1 MPTSR
6 PRSRARRRSG
16 FALPAVLAVTGVV
29 TLIFLVA
36 ITALASLSA
45 EAASARARVR
55 FLQRAMSAE
64 AALSFMAA
72 TEPTRAYGFGVNDI
86 RQTLEMEGP
95 QQEPSNVSG
104 VPVEKVMAD
113 GRRYTMDV
121 DGPLVLRLQDQAG
134 LINTAQLFGQ
144 PHERFLESAGVQPG
158 ERQALI
164 ARYTDYI
171 DSDDLRQPNGAE
183 RADYADGGP
192 ANRRLIRPT
201 EWLSILGARQAVEPK
216 KWRALRDALAADAT
230 SATQNVNTAGP
241 AALAVWFGLNDSQ
254 IETLMRVR
262 AERPLTS
269 LYDVASVTG
278 AVLDLD
284 QEQIFTYPSG
294 ATILTLHDTRS
305 AWVYRARLTLTP
317 FGLEQ
322 PLWIDQTELTEAP
335 KRARADTTDAIR
347 LPYAP
352 R

>member
-1 MPTSR
+1 
-6 PRSRARRRSG
+6 
-16 FALPAVLAVTGVV
+16 
-29 TLIFLVA
+29 
-36 ITALASLSA
+36 
-45 EAASARARVR
+45 
-55 FLQRAMSAE
+55 
-64 AALSFMAA
+64 MA
-72 TEPTRAYGFGVNDI
+72 
-86 RQTLEMEGP
+86 
-95 QQEPSNVSG
+95 
-104 VPVEKVMAD
+104 
-113 GRRYTMDV
+113 
-121 DGPLVLRLQDQAG
+121 
-134 LINTAQLFGQ
+134 
-144 PHERFLESAGVQPG
+144 AGVQPG

-216 KWRALRDALAADAT
+216 KWRALRGELAADAT
-230 SATQNVNTAGP
+230 AATQNVNTAGP

-254 IETLMRVR
+254 IETVMRVR
-262 AERPLTS
+262 EERPLTS
-269 LYDVASVTG
+269 LYDLASMTG
-278 AVLDLD
+278 AMLDLD

-294 ATILTLHDTRS
+294 VTILTLHDTRS
-305 AWVYRARLTLTP
+305 AWVYRARLSLTP

-347 LPYAP
+347 LPYTP

>member
-1 MPTSR
+1 M
-6 PRSRARRRSG
+6 SG
-16 FALPAVLAVTGVV
+16 FW
-29 TLIFLVA
+29 
-36 ITALASLSA
+36 S
-45 EAASARARVR
+45 R
-55 FLQRAMSAE
+55 
-64 AALSFMAA
+64 
-72 TEPTRAYGFGVNDI
+72 
-86 RQTLEMEGP
+86 
-95 QQEPSNVSG
+95 
-104 VPVEKVMAD
+104 
-113 GRRYTMDV
+113 
-121 DGPLVLRLQDQAG
+121 
-134 LINTAQLFGQ
+134 
-144 PHERFLESAGVQPG
+144 AGVQPG
-158 ERQALI
+158 ERQALMP
-164 ARYTDYI
+164 AYTDYI

-201 EWLSILGARQAVEPK
+201 DGCRSWARVRRSSEEVARPAR
-216 KWRALRDALAADAT
+216 RAGCRRHLRHPECEHRRPGRPGGL
-230 SATQNVNTAGP
+230 VR
-241 AALAVWFGLNDSQ
+241 LNDSQ